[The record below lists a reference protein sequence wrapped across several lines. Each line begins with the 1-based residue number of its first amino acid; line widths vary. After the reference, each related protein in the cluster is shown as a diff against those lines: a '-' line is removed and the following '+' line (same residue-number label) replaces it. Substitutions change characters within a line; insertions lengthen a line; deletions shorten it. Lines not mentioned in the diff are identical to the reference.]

1 MAGAYRA
8 GREAS
13 QAAPADSRQRPTPS
27 HRGRPRPAGYGPD
40 VSSSP
45 ALDRRIELAHLPT
58 PLEPMDRLGAH
69 LGMAPG
75 HLWVKR
81 DDMTGLAG
89 GGNKARKLEYL
100 CADAID
106 QGCDTLVTGGG
117 AQSNHVRMTAAAA
130 NRLGLACTIVLNGDR
145 PAAPSGNVVLDELLG
160 PEIVWAGHQGELDYA
175 GIEAAIFDACDRL
188 VESGRRPYALPIGGA
203 SVVGA
208 LGYARAALELRE
220 QDPEVDVVVVADGSG
235 GTHAGLVAG
244 LGDHGA
250 VYGVDV
256 GARPDLDQT
265 VPAKAAEVAALA
277 GFPAPAGDP
286 AGSAGGLPAAVI
298 DHERFGHAYGAQ
310 TSETREA
317 LRLAARTEGLILD
330 PVYTGKA
337 MAGLVAA
344 VRSGR
349 IPVDARVVF
358 VHTGGLPALF
368 AAGFPEWLRDE

>member
-1 MAGAYRA
+1 MSKTR
-8 GREAS
+8 
-13 QAAPADSRQRPTPS
+13 
-27 HRGRPRPAGYGPD
+27 
-40 VSSSP
+40 

-130 NRLGLACTIVLNGDR
+130 NRLGMACTIVLNGDR
-145 PAAPSGNVVLDELLG
+145 PASPTGNVVLDELLD
-160 PEIVWAGHQGELDYA
+160 PEIVWAGHDGELDYF
-175 GIEAAIFDACDRL
+175 GIEVAINDACRRL
-188 VESGRRPYALPIGGA
+188 TADGRRPYAMPIGGA

-208 LGYARAALELRE
+208 LGYARAAVELRA
-220 QDPEVDVVVVADGSG
+220 QDPGLDLVVVADGSG

-244 LGDHGA
+244 LGDHRT

-256 GARPDLDQT
+256 GARPNLDET

-277 GFPAPAGDP
+277 GFGAPVGDP
-286 AGSAGGLPAAVI
+286 GPSGLPAAVI
-298 DHERFGHAYGAQ
+298 DHDRFGEAYGAQ
-310 TSETREA
+310 TEETRQA
-317 LRLAARTEGLILD
+317 LRLAARCEGLILD

-337 MAGLVAA
+337 MAGLVEGVA
-344 VRSGR
+344 SGR
-349 IPVDARVVF
+349 IPVDSRVVF
-358 VHTGGLPALF
+358 IHTGGLPALF
-368 AAGFPEWLRDE
+368 AAGFPEWLSHG